1 MKFSITKITHRIISR
16 YIYSLL
22 IIFIIATLS
31 YLFLFLYKNF
41 YQAIIQTKETIIL
54 KEKVAKEIININE
67 FNKVIDKLNQ
77 KVTLPKITSNLNN
90 PFD

>member
-41 YQAIIQTKETIIL
+41 YQVIIQAKEIPIF
-54 KEKVAKEIININE
+54 KEKVAKEIIDVNE

-77 KVTLPKITSNLNN
+77 KITPSKITSKLND
-90 PFD
+90 PF